1 MGNNGFRVS
10 SKWLSCHAVNALRQC
25 VSWLL
30 PTYCI
35 KFPDMSLRSSCNYQN
50 ILVIHPKFQLWVY
63 LESMLVLNLYQLVYF
78 SSIYPYR
85 FLWQACQDLFVSSDI
100 FFFFLFLFMIHNLVL
115 AASSQEDR
123 PMSQGNHYIQ
133 KLAECF
139 KGRTFLDPWR
149 EIIQSSWTGG
159 CSQPQGCKHSDIVE
173 GAVS

>member
-1 MGNNGFRVS
+1 MTF
-10 SKWLSCHAVNALRQC
+10 LSCC
-25 VSWLL
+25 
-30 PTYCI
+30 
-35 KFPDMSLRSSCNYQN
+35 KRSTTMRF
-50 ILVIHPKFQLWVY
+50 LVIAHLLHQVPRYVSQKLMQLPKYPRHPSKVPTVGIPWKYASAKFIPASILLFDLSLSVS
-63 LESMLVLNLYQLVYF
+63 LVSM
-78 SSIYPYR
+78 SR
-85 FLWQACQDLFVSSDI
+85 FIRVFWY
-100 FFFFLFLFMIHNLVL
+100 FFFFLFLFMIHKLVL